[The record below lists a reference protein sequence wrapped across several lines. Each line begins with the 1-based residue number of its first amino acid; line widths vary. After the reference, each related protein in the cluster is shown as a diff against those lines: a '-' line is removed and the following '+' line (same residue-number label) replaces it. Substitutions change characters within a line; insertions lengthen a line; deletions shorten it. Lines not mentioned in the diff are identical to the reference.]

1 MPQTKTFN
9 AWCEELNRQIRLYS
23 PHSEPL
29 LNEEELRTLFTAG
42 CNEEDAYGLDS
53 DVRNGFTLPQSIEA
67 WKRES

>member
-29 LNEEELRTLFTAG
+29 LNEE
-42 CNEEDAYGLDS
+42 DS
-53 DVRNGFTLPQSIEA
+53 AHN
-67 WKRES
+67 